1 MLNVVI
7 IWLLLI
13 RGLRWGSY
21 VELSIRALSFFKYI
35 VLSFLLERQ
44 LLALEVFGRN
54 FPSLNNVL
62 QLLIGE
68 IFRVNF
74 LRFLFIGRNL
84 ALFVEGLLIIIRI
97 SLRAFLN
104 EVLLLS
110 FLLLQLLLF
119 VRVLIGFVV
128 FWGEELLSCLILTPE
143 LELTLD
149 LFNFIFNKR

>member
-13 RGLRWGSY
+13 RGLRWSSY
-21 VELSIRALSFFKYI
+21 VELSIRTLPFLKCI

-44 LLALEVFGRN
+44 LLALQVFGRN
-54 FPSLNNVL
+54 FSSLNNIL
-62 QLLIGE
+62 QLLVGE

-84 ALFVEGLLIIIRI
+84 ALFIEGLLIIIRI
-97 SLRAFLN
+97 SLGAFLN

-128 FWGEELLSCLILTPE
+128 F
-143 LELTLD
+143 
-149 LFNFIFNKR
+149 